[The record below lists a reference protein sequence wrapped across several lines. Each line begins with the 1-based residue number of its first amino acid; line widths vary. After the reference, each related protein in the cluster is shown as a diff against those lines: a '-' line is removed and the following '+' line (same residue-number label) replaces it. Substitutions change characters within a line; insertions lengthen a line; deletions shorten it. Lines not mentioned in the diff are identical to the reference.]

1 MAEFGLIR
9 DATMADLD
17 AINAVVARAIH
28 TWKLPDPGQAPRPAS
43 VPVHAGG
50 SRSPAAARAGAGLRH
65 RCRRRWEPANPRDLP
80 GAGSG
85 MLLHGLYVDPARHG
99 QGLGAR
105 LLGDAAG
112 AARDRG
118 HEGILVRAQADAE
131 GFFARRGFRRLPVLD
146 EARDYAARLWLPLS

>member
-1 MAEFGLIR
+1 MAEHSVIR
-9 DATMADLD
+9 DAGGSDLD
-17 AINAVVARAIH
+17 AVNAVVEAAIH
-28 TWKLPDPGQAPRPAS
+28 TWKLPERVKRLALPLYRYTPEDLAHLQLRVLEKPPGIIA
-43 VPVHAGG
+43 V
-50 SRSPAAARAGAGLRH
+50 AA
-65 RCRRRWEPANPRDLP
+65 CEPADPRDLP

-85 MLLHGLYVDPARHG
+85 MLLHGLYVDPARHR

-131 GFFARRGFRRLPVLD
+131 GFFAGRGFRRLPVRD
-146 EARDYAARLWLPLS
+146 AARDYAARLWLPLS

>member
-9 DATMADLD
+9 DATTADLD

-28 TWKLPDPGQAPRPAS
+28 TWKLPDRVKRLALPVYRYTPEDLAHLQLRVLEQASGIVA
-43 VPVHAGG
+43 V
-50 SRSPAAARAGAGLRH
+50 AA
-65 RCRRRWEPANPRDLP
+65 WEPANPRDLP

-131 GFFARRGFRRLPVLD
+131 GFFARRGFRRLPVRD